1 MNIHIKLGYRQSAE
15 LESLFYYY
23 LYKMDE
29 NNVSLNF
36 NLETGYENTLSLIV
50 TKQELNNH
58 PFLVQRI
65 KENLELIG
73 FEVLKIFEVEF
84 SENDMFRFSFQLTS
98 ESIAIIKIM
107 QFDNEVVLRIGNEN
121 NHI

>member
-1 MNIHIKLGYRQSAE
+1 
-15 LESLFYYY
+15 
-23 LYKMDE
+23 MDE